1 MQDCYLPIEGMAREP
16 WELSMDHDMCPDAR
30 TGADIILPH
39 GAMQEATMAFPSQIL
54 TQTWGRVFRPVD
66 QYDEEQCER

>member
-1 MQDCYLPIEGMAREP
+1 
-16 WELSMDHDMCPDAR
+16 MDHDMCPDAR